1 MFVGVGVYQT
11 RLFLGDSVVVER
23 NSEQNEEM
31 RERGGEEEE
40 GYRKVAVD
48 SWCNSNKA
56 IQLPYFST
64 HHQKENFSGV
74 YVAIVLD
81 ST

>member
-56 IQLPYFST
+56 IHPTPLS
-64 HHQKENFSGV
+64 
-74 YVAIVLD
+74 LD
-81 ST
+81 SSPKREFLLVSM